1 MLKFFYFLIIVTVI
15 ASCASMNT
23 IKYDIDEKVI
33 VSNNEAKYFK
43 YLGSKSIGEEITENI
58 PKYGDTLDATNYLW
72 RGTMLGN
79 YFIIKYQNNFLAI
92 NENYLTNLTKI
103 EALKML
109 DSIKTTFVIT
119 QNEDKDAWARANYYV
134 TKNSSMKI
142 QTSND
147 YLLENYYRKNQ
158 DGLSFKISRLPQQDK
173 VLYEVTSYSGI
184 GYDEIESKKAAYFIK
199 TGKVIKDYFKI
210 NYKGIIIN
218 E

>member
-1 MLKFFYFLIIVTVI
+1 MLKFFYLLIIVTVI
-15 ASCASMNT
+15 VSCASMNT

-158 DGLSFKISRLPQQDK
+158 DGISFKISRLPQQDK